1 MESWNNLKYV
11 YQVDNPSD
19 DERYNMLEYILK
31 DQKRVDDINNIVELM
46 SPPTDITNICQS
58 GYGKDIKVAIIGAG
72 EAGLAAAVELRKIG
86 CDITLFEASQRIGG
100 KVYTYYFDRKNNK
113 YGELGEISIPVSHY
127 TTWHYINL
135 FNLETRPFVNNNN
148 NSLLYIRGA
157 KALNDQKGKQVV
169 KNIHPKFDLSNSD
182 KKKLKEQVDKK
193 FYKKYLESLTLEE
206 RRELLEIKDKY
217 SEKIEQIDKLS
228 YRKAYENAGFS
239 EEAISMLGYL
249 DGSKQFF
256 QIGLMEILQRYYTVD
271 SEFNYYIKDG
281 MINLP
286 LSLYGALFDENEKI
300 FNGIDK
306 EKLGNVKAK
315 MGTPVEGIYSS
326 ETEDRITIKYAEG
339 EMKKEVLEKFDYVIC
354 TIPFQSLK
362 RMDIEPNFNSRK
374 IRTINEMNYET
385 SGKIYLYLKERF
397 WEMGGKS
404 KGIVGGKTF
413 TDIPL
418 VSIYYP
424 SDHSEALNDKIGSY
438 ILKPGAS
445 PKESGVLLVSYSW
458 CNEAMLLGNE
468 NAELQIRDA
477 IRYIEKIHNL
487 PLHYID
493 DNLIDY
499 KSLIWSDVQYIWG
512 AGALSKP
519 EDKILFSYGAKMPEM
534 NNRVFFAGEHISQK
548 HGTQQ
553 GSLQSG
559 MIAANEV
566 AERIMINNKI

>member
-1 MESWNNLKYV
+1 MESWNNSKYV

-193 FYKKYLESLTLEE
+193 FYKKYLEFLTLEE

-354 TIPFQSLK
+354 TIPFQSLR

-374 IRTINEMNYET
+374 IRAINEMNYET

>member
-1 MESWNNLKYV
+1 MEPCNNSKYV

-46 SPPTDITNICQS
+46 SPPTDITNICPS
-58 GYGKDIKVAIIGAG
+58 GYAKDIKVAIIGAG
-72 EAGLAAAVELRKIG
+72 EAGLAAAFELRKIG
-86 CDITLFEASQRIGG
+86 CDITLFEATKRIGG
-100 KVYTYYFDRKNNK
+100 KVYTYYFDRKNRK

-354 TIPFQSLK
+354 TIPFQSLR

-374 IRTINEMNYET
+374 IRAINEMNYET

-458 CNEAMLLGNE
+458 CNEAILLGNE

>member
-1 MESWNNLKYV
+1 MESWNNLKYI

-193 FYKKYLESLTLEE
+193 FYKKYLEFLTLEE

-354 TIPFQSLK
+354 TIPFQSLR

-374 IRTINEMNYET
+374 IRAINEMNYET

>member
-354 TIPFQSLK
+354 TIPFQSLR

-374 IRTINEMNYET
+374 IRAINEMNYET

-487 PLHYID
+487 PLQYID

>member
-354 TIPFQSLK
+354 TIPFQSLR

-374 IRTINEMNYET
+374 IRAINEMNYET

-458 CNEAMLLGNE
+458 CDEAMLLGNE

>member
-193 FYKKYLESLTLEE
+193 FYKKYLEFLTLEE

-354 TIPFQSLK
+354 TIPFQSLR

-374 IRTINEMNYET
+374 IRAINEMNYET

-438 ILKPGAS
+438 ILKPGSS

>member
-1 MESWNNLKYV
+1 MESWNNSKYV

-58 GYGKDIKVAIIGAG
+58 GYAKDIKVAIIGAG

-86 CDITLFEASQRIGG
+86 CDIILFEASQRIGG

-157 KALNDQKGKQVV
+157 RALNDQKGKQVV

-206 RRELLEIKDKY
+206 RRELLELKDKY

-354 TIPFQSLK
+354 TIPFQSLR

-374 IRTINEMNYET
+374 IRAINEMNYET

>member
-58 GYGKDIKVAIIGAG
+58 GYAKDIKVAIIGAG

-148 NSLLYIRGA
+148 NSLLYIRGV

-286 LSLYGALFDENEKI
+286 LSLYGALFEENEKI

>member
-157 KALNDQKGKQVV
+157 KALNDQKGKQVG

-354 TIPFQSLK
+354 TIPFQSLR

-374 IRTINEMNYET
+374 IRAINEMNYET

>member
-193 FYKKYLESLTLEE
+193 FYKKYLEFLTLEE

-354 TIPFQSLK
+354 TIPFQSLR

-374 IRTINEMNYET
+374 IRAINEMNYET

-534 NNRVFFAGEHISQK
+534 NSRVFFAGEHISQK

>member
-157 KALNDQKGKQVV
+157 KALNDQKGKQVG

-354 TIPFQSLK
+354 TIPFQSLR

-374 IRTINEMNYET
+374 IRAINEMNYET

-566 AERIMINNKI
+566 AERIMTNNKI

>member
-58 GYGKDIKVAIIGAG
+58 GYAKDIKVAIIGAG

-148 NSLLYIRGA
+148 NSLLYIRGV

>member
-193 FYKKYLESLTLEE
+193 IYKKYLEFLTLEE

-354 TIPFQSLK
+354 TIPFQSLR

-374 IRTINEMNYET
+374 IRAINEMNYET

>member
-148 NSLLYIRGA
+148 SLLYIRGA

-193 FYKKYLESLTLEE
+193 FYKKYLEFLTLEE

-354 TIPFQSLK
+354 TIPFQSLR

-374 IRTINEMNYET
+374 IRAINEMNYET

-487 PLHYID
+487 PLQYID

>member
-1 MESWNNLKYV
+1 MESCNNSMYIN
-11 YQVDNPSD
+11 QVDNPSD

-31 DQKRVDDINNIVELM
+31 NQKRVNDIDNIVELM
-46 SPPTDITNICQS
+46 SPPTDITNICPS
-58 GYGKDIKVAIIGAG
+58 GYAKGIKVAIIGAG
-72 EAGLAAAVELRKIG
+72 EAGLSAAFELRKIG

-100 KVYTYYFDRKNNK
+100 KVYTYYFDRKNRK
-113 YGELGEISIPVSHY
+113 YGELGEFSIPISHY

-135 FNLETRPFVNNNN
+135 FNLETKPFVNNNN
-148 NSLLYIRGA
+148 NSLFYIRGE
-157 KALNDQKGKQVV
+157 KALNDQKGKQVS
-169 KNIHPKFDLSNSD
+169 KNIYPKFELSNSD
-182 KKKLKEQVDKK
+182 KKKLKEQVDKE
-193 FYKKYLESLTLEE
+193 FYKEYLESLTPEE

-217 SEKIEQIDKLS
+217 SEKIVKIDKLS

-256 QIGLMEILQRYYTVD
+256 QLGLMEMLQRYYTAD

-286 LSLYGALFDENEKI
+286 LSLYEALFDENEKI
-300 FNGIDK
+300 YKNIDK
-306 EKLGNVKAK
+306 DKLGKVKVK
-315 MGTPVEGIYSS
+315 MRTPVEGIYGL
-326 ETEDRITIKYAEG
+326 EIEDRIVLKYVER
-339 EMKKEVLEKFDYVIC
+339 EMNREVLESFDYVIC
-354 TIPFQSLK
+354 TAPFQSLR
-362 RMDIEPNFNSRK
+362 RMDIEPSFSSKK
-374 IRTINEMNYET
+374 IRAINEMNYET
-385 SGKIYLYLKERF
+385 SEKIYFYLKERF

-404 KGIVGGKTF
+404 KGIVGGRTF

-424 SDHSEALNDKIGSY
+424 SDHSESVSDKIGSY
-438 ILKPGAS
+438 ILKPGTS
-445 PKESGVLLVSYSW
+445 PKEPGVLLVSYSW
-458 CNEAMLLGNE
+458 GKESMLLGSE
-468 NAELQIRDA
+468 NTELQISDA

-512 AGALSKP
+512 SGALSKP
-519 EDKILFSYGAKMPEM
+519 EDKILYSYGAKMPEM

-566 AERIMINNKI
+566 AEKILLNDKI

>member
-193 FYKKYLESLTLEE
+193 FYKKYLEFLTLEE

-354 TIPFQSLK
+354 TIPFQSLR

-374 IRTINEMNYET
+374 IRAINEMNYET